1 MGWQEAN
8 AASSRRYKAV
18 HPKHFTLSINY
29 RSHRGIVNCAH
40 SVIELLTRMWPDS
53 IDVLDRE
60 SGLID
65 GPKPAFLSGI
75 TDVTTLFR
83 PKDG

>member
-1 MGWQEAN
+1 M
-8 AASSRRYKAV
+8 SSPRYRAI

-53 IDVLDRE
+53 IDILDRE

-75 TDVTTLFR
+75 TDVATLFR